1 MCRYKKS
8 SCHYDIFM
16 QVFHHGLTSGCWD
29 AGHLIRATLLHLNV
43 AKVEDASRS
52 TEHGHLLIFLHS
64 KNIHGILRGEERKGE
79 RERERELDVYTHTS
93 ISI

>member
-1 MCRYKKS
+1 
-8 SCHYDIFM
+8 M
-16 QVFHHGLTSGCWD
+16 QVIHHGLTSGCWD
-29 AGHLIRATLLHLNV
+29 AGHLIGATLFHLNV

-64 KNIHGILRGEERKGE
+64 KNIHGILRGEER
-79 RERERELDVYTHTS
+79 RERERVLDMYTHTP